1 MACRKVDNPWGL
13 MIIASAFWI
22 QFIAFGVALSFGVYI
37 VELLRHFDVS
47 LPFIS
52 LIGSINIGLF
62 LGAGPLAS
70 IMMRMMSYRKV
81 CLLGALLSSTGL
93 IALPF
98 TMNMIYLLFFY
109 GILTGI
115 GYCLLYVPSYTM
127 SGLYYDK
134 HRSLAT
140 GVATSGSGLGGVVFP
155 NLVQYLIDEFGWRGS
170 LLIVA
175 GINLNTFIFAA
186 LLRESPVQRQQKAK
200 EKTIEMKAIKR
211 NDSSQI
217 ERESLLMEASTSD
230 SSPQSVK
237 PTGHEMN
244 EIQKKRETN
253 GIAMD
258 DLENE
263 NLLTN
268 ESSDENTNSNSILV
282 VLLTLCRNVPFCIF
296 VVNSILWNFGA
307 VIAVILGPDYFTSV
321 NFSQTQAATLVSL
334 ICGGSFV
341 GCLLGGVIGNIPKIN
356 RMYLFI
362 FVNLVVGIL
371 GLFMPL
377 EFTHTMFGLGIVGI
391 LWGTMLGLLLGQ
403 LVAVTADLVGIQ
415 YLGDAMGF
423 LMLANGIGCVAG
435 PPIGGWIGEA
445 TNSPATAF
453 YFSAVVIIVGG
464 LLVLFIPLFEKYKG
478 QTKSDSDFSVE
489 VTVPDNC
496 V

>member
-22 QFIAFGVALSFGVYI
+22 QFISFGVATSFGVYI
-37 VELLRHFDVS
+37 VELLRHFDVG

-98 TMNMIYLLFFY
+98 TMNMIFLLFFY

-115 GYCLLYVPSYTM
+115 GYCLLYVPSHTM

-140 GVATSGSGLGGVVFP
+140 GVATAGSGFGGIVFP
-155 NLVQYLIDEFGWRGS
+155 NLVQFLIDEFGWRGS

-186 LLRESPVQRQQKAK
+186 LLRDSPLQRQQKAK
-200 EKTIEMKAIKR
+200 EKMIKLKEIKR

-217 ERESLLMEASTSD
+217 EREILLTEESTSD
-230 SSPQSVK
+230 SSPQSQK
-237 PTGHEMN
+237 PIAHEIN
-244 EIQKKRETN
+244 GAKEKRESNGTGTN
-253 GIAMD
+253 

-268 ESSDENTNSNSILV
+268 ESSNENVKSNSILL

-296 VVNSILWNFGA
+296 VVNNILWNFGT
-307 VIAVILGPDYFTSV
+307 VIPLILGPEYFTSV
-321 NFSQTQAATLVSL
+321 NFSQTEAATLIS
-334 ICGGSFV
+334 IFSGGSFV
-341 GCLLGGVIGNIPKIN
+341 GCVLGGLIGNIPKIN
-356 RMYLFI
+356 RLYLFI
-362 FVNLVVGIL
+362 SVNLAVGIV
-371 GLFMPL
+371 GLFIPL
-377 EFTHTMFGLGIVGI
+377 EITHTMFGLGIVGI
-391 LWGTMLGLLLGQ
+391 IWGTMFGLLLGL
-403 LVAVTADLVGIQ
+403 LVVVTADLVGIQ

-445 TNSPATAF
+445 TDSPATAF

-464 LLVLFIPLFEKYKG
+464 LLMLFIPLSERLQN
-478 QTKSDSDFSVE
+478 QTKRDSDFSVE
-489 VTVPDNC
+489 VTVPED
-496 V
+496 